1 MICDIM
7 IAMTIKKYLQQID
20 DLANKEVLVTGG
32 TSGIG
37 LSIVK
42 HLLYKHADVVILARN
57 MTKAKEVKNNL
68 EKQYPNSHID
78 LIEYD
83 QSKNDSVVKA
93 ASIVLKEHPNFYA
106 MVLNAGL
113 IETKKHMTFT
123 DEIPTTIKTNYVGT
137 ALLVKELLPHLKEGQ
152 RLIFQG
158 SLCAMLKT
166 KHIDTLKEKN
176 LSMWQQ
182 YFISKSGVE
191 ALFHHY
197 AMMDNQQPSFYLVE
211 PGVTSTAII
220 RDFPFVIRHLGKV
233 FLKVAS
239 HSSDKAALTAMLA
252 MNASTPKNSF
262 IVPRGFLAIRG
273 YPKSKKFS
281 EKRKREYLVDL
292 LETK

>member
-7 IAMTIKKYLQQID
+7 FAMTIKKYLQQID
-20 DLANKEVLVTGG
+20 DLSNKEVLVTGG

-42 HLLYKHADVVILARN
+42 HLLYKHARVVILARN

-68 EKQYPNSHID
+68 ETQYPNSHID
-78 LIEYD
+78 IIEYD
-83 QSKNDSVVKA
+83 QSKNDSVIN
-93 ASIVLKEHPNFYA
+93 ASKTILKEYPNFFA
-106 MVLNAGL
+106 LVLNAGL

-137 ALLVKELLPHLKEGQ
+137 ALLVKELLPSLKEGQ

-166 KHIDTLKEKN
+166 KQIDNLKEKN

-191 ALFHHY
+191 ALFYHY
-197 AMMDNQQPSFYLVE
+197 AKMPNQQPSFYLVE

-220 RDFPFVIRHLGKV
+220 RDFPLVIRHLGKV

-239 HSSDKAALTAMLA
+239 HSNEKAALTAMLA
-252 MNASTPKNSF
+252 LNESTPKNSF
-262 IVPRGFLAIRG
+262 IVPRALWAIRG
-273 YPKSKKFS
+273 YPKIKKFP

-292 LETK
+292 LEV